1 MYITIKSLNKNLGKF
16 VELQDLFIGLP
27 MLFLFLIL
35 FSIETTRMFSLI
47 ILVIG
52 LFMLIPVNVSNKN
65 RMYKLIKLVFNF
77 MFKSK
82 MYIFYTE
89 EKEVNKVS
97 EYIQK
102 IKNI

>member
-1 MYITIKSLNKNLGKF
+1 MYITIKSLNKTLGKF

-27 MLFLFLIL
+27 ILFLFLIL
-35 FSIETTRMFSLI
+35 FSIETTRMFSLV

-65 RMYKLIKLVFNF
+65 RMYKLVKLVLNF
-77 MFKSK
+77 VFKTK
-82 MYIFYTE
+82 EYIFYTE
-89 EKEVNKVS
+89 EKEVKKIS